1 MPRSQLRCHA
11 EILRADTLSWAVAG
25 GQVGRMVETVHPR
38 GHSKVKGSVHPMP
51 EHLNVPR
58 STRVPRRTTKR
69 EWRQLTRYPL
79 TALRR
84 RALAITDTDEKLMAR
99 AATRGLR
106 NQPVRGYSTP
116 AASGIPRAL

>member
-1 MPRSQLRCHA
+1 
-11 EILRADTLSWAVAG
+11 
-25 GQVGRMVETVHPR
+25 
-38 GHSKVKGSVHPMP
+38 MP
-51 EHLNVPR
+51 EDVNVPAIEP
-58 STRVPRRTTKR
+58 SAMPSTKR

-79 TALRR
+79 AALRR

-106 NQPVRGYSTP
+106 SQPVRGYSTP